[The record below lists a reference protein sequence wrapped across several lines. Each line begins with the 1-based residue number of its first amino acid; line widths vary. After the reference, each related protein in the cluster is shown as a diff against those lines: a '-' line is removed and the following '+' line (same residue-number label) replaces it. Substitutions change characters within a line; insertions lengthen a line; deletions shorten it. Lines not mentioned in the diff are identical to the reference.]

1 MPTTD
6 VLMPVRNGVSFLA
19 QSIESIVAQTCADW
33 RLLVLDHGSTD
44 GSAELAAR
52 FAERDGR
59 IKLLSMPEAP
69 HLAGLLNAGLE
80 HCDCRYVM
88 RHDADDIALPNRMAL
103 TNEFFEA
110 ESVHIAVGGEAIM
123 IDSQGNQVDY
133 MRRPASSRAIT
144 AASFFYNPIIHPAV
158 TINLPAFRKLGA
170 FYGGD
175 FLGVVPAGL
184 KACVNSGDPGRE
196 GVVPSRESLSV
207 NRLAEDYILFGQLA
221 VLGLCANIP
230 APLIKYRWHGNNV
243 SSTNHAAQIEASL
256 QISRFLSKSFCIMN
270 RAEEFDPGPFCN
282 HADYVFDFER
292 RDYSVQFDRM
302 ARSLRRGLGA
312 SPELARELAF
322 RRVLAKR
329 KYAPMMVRFME
340 FEARYAA
347 QPPERRTVR
356 NWLLRNIRRNKYVYR
371 PAQCLVN

>member
-1 MPTTD
+1 VPTTD

-19 QSIESIVAQTCADW
+19 QSIESIVAQTCTDW

-52 FAERDGR
+52 YAERDGR
-59 IKLLSMPEAP
+59 IKLLSLPEVP
-69 HLAGLLNAGLE
+69 HLAALLNAGLE

-103 TNEFFEA
+103 MNEFFEVNA
-110 ESVHIAVGGEAIM
+110 QYVAAGGEAIM
-123 IDSQGNQVDY
+123 IDSQGRDLDHL
-133 MRRPASSRAIT
+133 RPPASSRAVT
-144 AASFFYNPIIHPAV
+144 AASFFYNPVIHPAV
-158 TINLPAFRKLGA
+158 TINFHAFRKLGA

-175 FLGVVPAGL
+175 FLGVLPAAFRARRPAPGEE
-184 KACVNSGDPGRE
+184 ASASSPDPFT
-196 GVVPSRESLSV
+196 V

-221 VLGLCANIP
+221 ILGLCANIP
-230 APLIKYRWHGNNV
+230 APLIKYRRHGNSV
-243 SSTNHAAQIEASL
+243 GIANHAAQIEASL
-256 QISRFLSKSFCIMN
+256 KVSRFLSKSFSLMN
-270 RAEEFDPGPFCN
+270 RTEAFDPGPFCN

-292 RDYSVQFDRM
+292 RDYSAQFERM
-302 ARSLRRGLGA
+302 ARSLWRGLGP

-329 KYAPMMVRFME
+329 KYTPMMVRFME

-356 NWLLRNIRRNKYVYR
+356 NWLLRNIRHNRYIYR
-371 PAQCLVN
+371 PAPCQVN